1 MSENRFKLH
10 YRGSIGWLIFWFI
23 IFFPIAFVLLL
34 TASSF
39 QVNQVTYNM
48 QYDGSRGWLCFWFV
62 VFFPVAIVLLFVN
75 GFSVT
80 IDRPVDTPVNPPED
94 VGETIETTG
103 YRVPPDEEK
112 K

>member
-1 MSENRFKLH
+1 MNENRFKLH

-23 IFFPIAFVLLL
+23 VFFPVAFILLL

-39 QVNQVTYNM
+39 QVNQTTYNM

-62 VFFPVAIVLLFVN
+62 IFFPIAIILLFLN

-80 IDRPVDTPVNPPED
+80 IDRPEAKIGDAGGV
-94 VGETIETTG
+94 IETTG
-103 YRVPPDEEK
+103 YRVPPDEK
-112 K
+112 